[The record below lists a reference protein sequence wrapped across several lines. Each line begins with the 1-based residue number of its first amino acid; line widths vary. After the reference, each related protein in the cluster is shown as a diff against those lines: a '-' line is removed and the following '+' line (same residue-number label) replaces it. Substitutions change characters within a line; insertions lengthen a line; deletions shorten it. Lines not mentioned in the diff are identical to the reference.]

1 MQNAQCPFVS
11 VIVATKNR
19 KWMLEQ
25 LLDSID
31 EQKYPRDRFEL
42 ILVDDGSTD
51 GAWEWVQEAKARF
64 RFQLRIF
71 QNDKPT
77 GGPATPRNLGIRHA
91 QGEIIAITD
100 SDCVATPEWIA
111 EAVCQFAA
119 GIGLVQGK
127 TIPHPDDP
135 RKMFSTTNTISTVNG
150 DSCNIFYTRE
160 ALDRVGYFSS
170 EFLGSDSRFSMYGDD
185 VDLAYR
191 VKEASYGAVFAEK
204 ALVMHHIVPLT
215 FWEWLLRP
223 RSAITGP
230 FLVRRHPQIRKELLF
245 LRYFVNRTTAS
256 FDLLILGAALAI
268 VWTPWWLLLGMPFF
282 TGKYR
287 EGNSLNPVKQVLRV
301 FGGLLR
307 SSVTFG
313 ALVYGSIRART
324 VLL

>member
-1 MQNAQCPFVS
+1 MRIAQFPFVS

-19 KWMLEQ
+19 KRMLGQ
-25 LLDSID
+25 LLESID
-31 EQKYPRDRFEL
+31 RQTYPRDRFEL

-51 GAWEWVQEAKARF
+51 GAWEWVREAKPHF
-64 RFQLRIF
+64 NFQLRIF

-77 GGPATPRNLGIRHA
+77 GGPAAPRNLGIRQA

-100 SDCVATPEWIA
+100 SDCVVAPEWLA
-111 EAVCQFAA
+111 EAVSQFEA

-135 RKMFSTTNTISTVNG
+135 RKMFSTTNIISTVNG
-150 DSCNIFYTRE
+150 DSCNIFYTR
-160 ALDRVGYFSS
+160 AAIDRAGYFSC
-170 EFLGSDSRFSMYGDD
+170 EFLGGNSRFSMYGDD
-185 VDLAYR
+185 VDMAYR
-191 VKEASYGAVFAEK
+191 VKEAGYTAIFAEK

-230 FLVRRHPQIRKELLF
+230 FLVRRHPRIREELLF
-245 LRYFVNRTTAS
+245 LRYFVNRMTAS
-256 FDLLILGAALAI
+256 FDLLVLGAVLASF
-268 VWTPWWLLLGMPFF
+268 WTPWWLLLGMPFLV
-282 TGKYR
+282 GKYR
-287 EGNSLNPVKQVLRV
+287 EGDSLNPAKQVLRV